1 MLGFD
6 VGAARKVWTAFLIG
20 LLLFI
25 IYIAS
30 TTVLV
35 VVFAVFFSYLIY
47 PMVALVERVRP
58 RRVPRVASIAI
69 VFVVVVAL
77 LAVVGS
83 LFGVELQDQASRL
96 VKQLPALLRT
106 DVQNRLPLPHFLEPL
121 RERILEFVR
130 SQIETGSDK
139 AVPLA
144 RSLGVGVVHAAGNVI
159 YLVLVPILS
168 FLLIKD
174 GEKMRKAFLAL
185 LNRPHRTLWVGI
197 VDDVNVLLSRYVR
210 ALLFLSLATLLCYGI
225 AFSLFGVPYAFLL
238 AVSAALLEF
247 VPFAGPLA
255 AIAITLVVAVFSG
268 FPHPFWLLLFIGLYR
283 LFQDYVLN
291 PYLMSEGVEVSPF
304 LVIVGLLAG
313 DQLGGVAGIFLAV
326 PVIAALK
333 IVVSR
338 AQVFYAASHE
348 QGDAARHA
356 LTGRTDDEA

>member
-6 VGAARKVWTAFLIG
+6 VGTARKVWTAAL
-20 LLLFI
+20 LALLFFV
-25 IYIAS
+25 IYVAS

-35 VVFAVFFSYLIY
+35 IIFAVFFSYLIY

-58 RRVPRVASIAI
+58 RRVPRVASIAL

-83 LFGVELQDQASRL
+83 LFGVQLQDQATRL
-96 VKQLPALLRT
+96 LAQLPELMRT
-106 DVQNRLPLPHFLEPL
+106 DVPNRLPLPHFLEPL
-121 RERILEFVR
+121 RERIVDFVR

-139 AVPLA
+139 AVPVA
-144 RSLGVGVVHAAGNVI
+144 RSLGLGVVHAASNLI
-159 YLVLVPILS
+159 YLVLIPILS

-174 GEKMRKAFLAL
+174 GAHMRDAFLAL
-185 LNRPHRTLWVGI
+185 LNRRHRALWSDI
-197 VDDVNVLLSRYVR
+197 VDDVNVLLSKYVR
-210 ALLFLSLATLLCYGI
+210 AMLFLSLATLLCYGV
-225 AFSLFGVPYAFLL
+225 AFSLLGVPYAFLL
-238 AVSAALLEF
+238 AVSAGLLEF

-255 AIAITLVVAVFSG
+255 AVAITLVVAVFSG
-268 FPHPFWLLLFIGLYR
+268 YSHLLWLVIFIGLYR

-326 PVIAALK
+326 PVIAMLK
-333 IVVSR
+333 IVIGR
-338 AQVFYAASHE
+338 ARVFYATSHDE
-348 QGDAARHA
+348 GDAAR
-356 LTGRTDDEA
+356 RVPVEKTD

>member
-6 VGAARKVWTAFLIG
+6 VGTARKVWTAAL
-20 LLLFI
+20 LALLFFV
-25 IYIAS
+25 IYVAS

-35 VVFAVFFSYLIY
+35 IIFAVFFSYLIY

-58 RRVPRVASIAI
+58 RRVPRVASIAL

-83 LFGVELQDQASRL
+83 LFGVQLQDQATRL
-96 VKQLPALLRT
+96 LAQLPELMRT
-106 DVQNRLPLPHFLEPL
+106 DVPNRLPLPHFLEPL
-121 RERILEFVR
+121 RERIVDFVR

-139 AVPLA
+139 AVPVA
-144 RSLGVGVVHAAGNVI
+144 RSLGLGVVHAASNLI
-159 YLVLVPILS
+159 YLVLIPILS

-174 GEKMRKAFLAL
+174 GAHMRDAFLAL
-185 LNRPHRTLWVGI
+185 LNRRHRALWSDI
-197 VDDVNVLLSRYVR
+197 VDDVNVLLSKYVR
-210 ALLFLSLATLLCYGI
+210 AMLFLSLATLLCYGV
-225 AFSLFGVPYAFLL
+225 AFSLLGVPYAFLL
-238 AVSAALLEF
+238 AVSAGLLEF

-255 AIAITLVVAVFSG
+255 AVAITLVVAVFSG
-268 FPHPFWLLLFIGLYR
+268 YPHLLWLVIFIGLYR

-326 PVIAALK
+326 PVIAMLK
-333 IVVSR
+333 IVIGR
-338 AQVFYAASHE
+338 ARVFYATSHDE
-348 QGDAARHA
+348 GDAAR
-356 LTGRTDDEA
+356 RVPVEKTD

>member
-6 VGAARKVWTAFLIG
+6 VGTARKVWTAAL
-20 LLLFI
+20 LALLFFV
-25 IYIAS
+25 IYVAS

-35 VVFAVFFSYLIY
+35 IVFAVFFSYLIY

-58 RRVPRVASIAI
+58 RRVPRVASIAL

-83 LFGVELQDQASRL
+83 LFGVQLQDQATRL
-96 VKQLPALLRT
+96 LSQLPALMRT
-106 DVQNRLPLPHFLEPL
+106 DVPNRLPLPHFLEPL
-121 RERILEFVR
+121 RERIVDFVR

-139 AVPLA
+139 AVPVA
-144 RSLGVGVVHAAGNVI
+144 RSLGLGVVHAASNLI
-159 YLVLVPILS
+159 YLVLIPILS

-174 GEKMRKAFLAL
+174 GAQMRDAFLAL
-185 LNRPHRTLWVGI
+185 LNRRHRVLWSDI
-197 VDDVNVLLSRYVR
+197 VDDVNVLLSKYVR
-210 ALLFLSLATLLCYGI
+210 AMLFLSLATLLCYGV
-225 AFSLFGVPYAFLL
+225 AFSLLGVPYAFLL
-238 AVSAALLEF
+238 AVSAGLLEF

-255 AIAITLVVAVFSG
+255 AVAITLVVAVFSG
-268 FPHPFWLLLFIGLYR
+268 YPHLLWLVVFIGLYR

-326 PVIAALK
+326 PVIAMLK
-333 IVVSR
+333 IVVGR
-338 AQVFYAASHE
+338 ARVFYATSHDE
-348 QGDAARHA
+348 GNTAQRVPVEK
-356 LTGRTDDEA
+356 TD